1 MKNQDERKKEN
12 RIRLKQSWETLI
24 TAYKETVECSSYGMT
39 GDPRK
44 TIACAAGKGVGTQEL
59 REVLAVIAKIKP
71 HDGRFSASNRNWLY
85 AGLDF
90 DAGDWYMEYGYYMG
104 HLDDI
109 HTTHLDNLASTLRY
123 GGPK

>member
-1 MKNQDERKKEN
+1 MKNPDKRTKEN
-12 RIRLKQSWETLI
+12 RTRLQQNWEKFI
-24 TAYKETVECSSYGMT
+24 AAYKETIEYGPYGMT

-44 TIACAAGKGVGTQEL
+44 TIACAAGKGIGTQEL

-71 HDGRFSASNRNWLY
+71 HDGRFSDSNRNWLY

-109 HTTHLDNLASTLRY
+109 HTTHLDNLTSTLRY
-123 GGPK
+123 GGLK